1 MAGMKVTLDAALRAR
16 DVSRP
21 TPGQEAQAEREL
33 PERLAGRRP
42 GPTPPET
49 PGSQPVDGTASKPR
63 PPRPTRPPGT
73 PAGRADTPAAATVEQ
88 PSGRPRPHPPR
99 ARRRSRLQHRAGPGD
114 VPADGAYDGSGG
126 SSPDCS

>member
-1 MAGMKVTLDAALRAR
+1 MKVTLDAALRAR

-21 TPGQEAQAEREL
+21 TPGQEAQAEHEL

-49 PGSQPVDGTASKPR
+49 AGGQLPDGHGQQISPA
-63 PPRPTRPPGT
+63 PPG
-73 PAGRADTPAAATVEQ
+73 PAARYRGRTRGH
-88 PSGRPRPHPPR
+88 PGRRDSGAQAPGNPRPHPPR
-99 ARRRSRLQHRAGPGD
+99 VRRRSRLQRIAGPGD